1 MNAQSDQHLPGQA
14 PSRDSR
20 SSVDALEQPPRERSI
35 FQSGYLASRVEQVV
49 VGVPEGKEVIGY
61 RDESV
66 HRAPIRGQT

>member
-1 MNAQSDQHLPGQA
+1 MNAQNDQHLPGQA

-66 HRAPIRGQT
+66 DASIRGQT

>member
-1 MNAQSDQHLPGQA
+1 MNGRSNQHLPGQA

-66 HRAPIRGQT
+66 DASIRGQT